1 MHLFPSFRRWS
12 CSVRLHVQNGMFQDR
27 ILYTIQN
34 TKRRNKF
41 SKCFQFSEY
50 LLFCILSKY
59 SVVPAIKEYYTFLA
73 FQTLHFIII
82 SLIGIAI
89 ILPTFE
95 LLCLPSFGSYCAIIT
110 DISRCYK
117 NNNCHKKETLNYREE
132 SQKLRNLIFPYSN
145 FLFNYSLIQPCS
157 RVEITRLTYRFFP

>member
-1 MHLFPSFRRWS
+1 M
-12 CSVRLHVQNGMFQDR
+12 RLHVQNGMFQDR

-59 SVVPAIKEYYTFLA
+59 SVVPIIKEYYTFLPEFLA

-89 ILPTFE
+89 ILPTFVPSIFQE
-95 LLCLPSFGSYCAIIT
+95 LLCYKLIT

-117 NNNCHKKETLNYREE
+117 KNNCHKKETLNYREE
-132 SQKLRNLIFPYSN
+132 SQRLRNLIFPYSN
-145 FLFNYSLIQPCS
+145 FLFNYSRIQPCS
-157 RVEITRLTYRFFP
+157 RVGITRLTYRFFP